1 MNTYRLRTMWLP
13 LLVCQLCLILRSE
26 AQTPSTFCNMHS
38 TFRPPVNSDVT
49 VTCGTEVMELSILL
63 CPVYFGGYNET
74 LMALNA
80 QFILP
85 ECHGIPDWNID
96 PPILKFNLSIT
107 ADAVAVCSNTFRI
120 TNEVGTG
127 LFSDFSNVQ
136 FVNISGTINSLDPS
150 ASIVT
155 NRRQIIYMFSCRYP
169 LQYLVNNS
177 KVTVSGVSLAVRDN
191 DGSFVSTLSMWLYSD
206 TDYTKQLIV
215 PENGINLKTRI
226 FVGVKATSLTE
237 RFHVL
242 LDRCYA
248 TTSPVPNNSTYY
260 DLFVGCTRDQ
270 KTRVELNGASQNAHF
285 SFEAFRFIEHKNI
298 TVSTFYLHCV
308 TRLCEVSSCSSLL
321 PNCSGSSRRKR
332 EAQGVLANDQATIS
346 YGPIKT
352 KVDDGA
358 TILYQWCD
366 MIADINDISDMN

>member
-1 MNTYRLRTMWLP
+1 MSGNYYYSITV
-13 LLVCQLCLILRSE
+13 LLLYHIVHYSLSNGSYLWY
-26 AQTPSTFCNMHS
+26 F
-38 TFRPPVNSDVT
+38 PVNSDIT

-107 ADAVAVCSNTFRI
+107 ADAI
-120 TNEVGTG
+120 TNEVGAG

-136 FVNISGTINSLDPS
+136 FVNISGIINSLDPS
-150 ASIVT
+150 AAIVT
-155 NRRQIIYMFSCRYP
+155 YRRQIIYMFSCRYP

-177 KVTVSGVSLAVRDN
+177 KVTVLAVRDN
-191 DGSFVSTLSMWLYSD
+191 NGSFVSTLSMWLYSD
-206 TDYTKQLIV
+206 TDYTQQLIV

-248 TTSPVPNNSTYY
+248 STSPVPNNSTYY
-260 DLFVGCTRDQ
+260 DLFVGCTRDG

-285 SFEAFRFIEHKNI
+285 SFEAFRFIEHKNMPI
-298 TVSTFYLHCV
+298 STFYLHCV

-332 EAQGVLANDQATIS
+332 EAQEVLANNQATIS
-346 YGPIKT
+346 SGPIKT

-358 TILYQWCD
+358 AILYQWCD
-366 MIADINDISDMN
+366 MLADINDISDMN

>member
-13 LLVCQLCLILRSE
+13 LLVCQLCLFLRSE

-38 TFRPPVNSDVT
+38 TFRPPVNSDIT
-49 VTCGTEVMELSILL
+49 VTCGTE
-63 CPVYFGGYNET
+63 
-74 LMALNA
+74 
-80 QFILP
+80 
-85 ECHGIPDWNID
+85 
-96 PPILKFNLSIT
+96 
-107 ADAVAVCSNTFRI
+107 I

-136 FVNISGTINSLDPS
+136 FVNISGTINSLDTS

-155 NRRQIIYMFSCRYP
+155 YRRQIIYMFSCRYP
-169 LQYLVNNS
+169 LQYLVNSS

-206 TDYTKQLIV
+206 TDYTQQLIV

-260 DLFVGCTRDQ
+260 DLFVGCTRDR

-285 SFEAFRFIEHKNI
+285 SFEAFRFIEHKNMTI
-298 TVSTFYLHCV
+298 STFYLHCV

-332 EAQGVLANDQATIS
+332 EAQGLWPTTRPQSPPDPSRPKWTTVRPYCTSGAPVPCTLWEPDMRLRSFETVKTDRQLHCSDTLAQLCTSLCFSSVMEFMSNQPCLTDHFCHHRGTR
-346 YGPIKT
+346 
-352 KVDDGA
+352 
-358 TILYQWCD
+358 L
-366 MIADINDISDMN
+366 